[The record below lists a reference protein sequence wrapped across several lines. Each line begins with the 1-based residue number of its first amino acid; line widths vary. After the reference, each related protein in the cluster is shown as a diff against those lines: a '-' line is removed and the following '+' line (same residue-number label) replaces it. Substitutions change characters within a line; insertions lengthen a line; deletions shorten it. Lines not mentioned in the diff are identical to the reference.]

1 MCLFLL
7 GQFPGWKCGS
17 LGVSTS
23 VPLDLCHS
31 LSLRATLHPLS
42 HLHPEGPNFLHFC
55 CQTLL
60 LTYIF
65 ISTGQDVVTPP
76 VGSPNNGNPTDCQIF
91 TLTPPPATGRPTV
104 TRAQLNPR
112 VPLWTWTYFLQRP
125 GFYLRLPNRPFRLPN
140 YNYGFQLNRFYLPR
154 GRLIT
159 GRYLGGGRFQGGSSS
174 EESVEK
180 WEAQTHRSKRIDTSK
195 KDDETGSLSSL
206 KSPHEKTKNPQC
218 HWLDFFFLCQQWRDW
233 ITHFVYKIW

>member
-1 MCLFLL
+1 MCPRLFSWTAAIHLVSELL
-7 GQFPGWKCGS
+7 F
-17 LGVSTS
+17 T
-23 VPLDLCHS
+23 
-31 LSLRATLHPLS
+31 PLS
-42 HLHPEGPNFLHFC
+42 HLHPEGSNFLHFC

-76 VGSPNNGNPTDCQIF
+76 VGAPNNGNPTDCQIF

-112 VPLWTWTYFLQRP
+112 VPRWTWTYFLQRP

-174 EESVEK
+174 EESMEK
-180 WEAQTHRSKRIDTSK
+180 WETQTHWSKRINTSE
-195 KDDETGSLSSL
+195 KDNETVSLSSL
-206 KSPHEKTKNPQC
+206 KFPH
-218 HWLDFFFLCQQWRDW
+218 
-233 ITHFVYKIW
+233 